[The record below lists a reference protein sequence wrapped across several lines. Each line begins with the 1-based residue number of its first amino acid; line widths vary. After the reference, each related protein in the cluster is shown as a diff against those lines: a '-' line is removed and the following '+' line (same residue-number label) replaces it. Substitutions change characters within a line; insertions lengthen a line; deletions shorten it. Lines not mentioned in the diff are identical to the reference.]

1 MVCNWTTFLHQAVPN
16 YFRVHSPY
24 IPIWLSPHCLKR
36 IPWSVLIHQAAFKC
50 DIFRFIF
57 QICSESITSW
67 PFSFSKLLALCF
79 FYIWPVFVSL
89 YDLSIVIILVSLPSP
104 ESSSK
109 RNRLVRET
117 FEIVIVQWTFVNLH
131 YISSMQSEI
140 SVNLD
145 QTVCDKFHWRSGI
158 FYHKSTQHVNLNRFD
173 NIILYLLLLVGS
185 FHNYIFSRLNISV
198 IDFGATISF

>member
-1 MVCNWTTFLHQAVPN
+1 MRRHVKHAGVSHYVGVPSAYVSISFHKTGLN
-16 YFRVHSPY
+16 FFHYVGVQLDYVFASSSSEL
-24 IPIWLSPHCLKR
+24 LSCAFALYSYLIITHCLKR

-117 FEIVIVQWTFVNLH
+117 FEIVIVQWTYSMNICEPSL
-131 YISSMQSEI
+131 YII
-140 SVNLD
+140 HAIWN
-145 QTVCDKFHWRSGI
+145 
-158 FYHKSTQHVNLNRFD
+158 
-173 NIILYLLLLVGS
+173 
-185 FHNYIFSRLNISV
+185 
-198 IDFGATISF
+198 

>member
-1 MVCNWTTFLHQAVPN
+1 MCNWTTFLHQAVPN

-67 PFSFSKLLALCF
+67 PLIFRYPKLLAVCF

-89 YDLSIVIILVSLPSP
+89 HACQL
-104 ESSSK
+104 SSSWFHYHLLNHHPKETVWSEK
-109 RNRLVRET
+109 RLRLWLFNEY
-117 FEIVIVQWTFVNLH
+117 IQWTFVNLH
-131 YISSMQSEI
+131 YISSTQSEI

-173 NIILYLLLLVGS
+173 NIILSPVLLVGS
-185 FHNYIFSRLNISV
+185 FHNYIFSRFCLQ
-198 IDFGATISF
+198 A

>member
-1 MVCNWTTFLHQAVPN
+1 MLLYLRLILHRHIKHVGASHYVGVPSAYVSISFHKTGLNFFITLVCNWTTFLHQAVPN

-89 YDLSIVIILVSLPSP
+89 YDLLIVIILVSLPSS

-117 FEIVIVQWTFVNLH
+117 FEIVIVQWTYSMNICEPSL
-131 YISSMQSEI
+131 YII
-140 SVNLD
+140 HAIWN
-145 QTVCDKFHWRSGI
+145 
-158 FYHKSTQHVNLNRFD
+158 
-173 NIILYLLLLVGS
+173 
-185 FHNYIFSRLNISV
+185 
-198 IDFGATISF
+198 

>member
-1 MVCNWTTFLHQAVPN
+1 MRRHVKHVGVSHYVGVPSAYVSISFHKTGLNFFITLVCNWTTFLHQAVPN

-57 QICSESITSW
+57 QICSDSITSW

-79 FYIWPVFVSL
+79 FYIWPIFVSL
-89 YDLSIVIILVSLPSP
+89 YDLSIVIILMPLPSP

-109 RNRLVRET
+109 GNRLIRKT
-117 FEIVIVQWTFVNLH
+117 FEIVNIQWT
-131 YISSMQSEI
+131 Y
-140 SVNLD
+140 SVNIYEPSL
-145 QTVCDKFHWRSGI
+145 
-158 FYHKSTQHVNLNRFD
+158 Y
-173 NIILYLLLLVGS
+173 IIHSHLS
-185 FHNYIFSRLNISV
+185 
-198 IDFGATISF
+198 AC